1 VPGFSDP
8 LHWIELPGLR
18 LLITLVFPPF
28 LGPLDLWLAFLM
40 RWRSGLAGARSGGGG
55 AGACR
60 RAVEVEVEEWGLA
73 GACSGGGGAGAGRRA
88 VEVEEWGLAGVCS
101 GGGGA
106 GAGRRAVEVAVCGLA
121 GAHGGEVCPTCLRET
136 RHQYAIH

>member
-1 VPGFSDP
+1 MPGFSDP
-8 LHWIELPGLR
+8 LHWIELPRLW

-60 RAVEVEVEEWGLA
+60 RAVEV
-73 GACSGGGGAGAGRRA
+73 A
-88 VEVEEWGLAGVCS
+88 V
-101 GGGGA
+101 
-106 GAGRRAVEVAVCGLA
+106 RGLA

-136 RHQYAIH
+136 RHQYTIH